1 MADTIPEGLR
11 MIVTDLAQQ
20 ADSCETQSGVF
31 GIHREDRYE
40 VSANIKDWLYDG
52 RKYRDAILMQR
63 VF

>member
-40 VSANIKDWLYDG
+40 VSANTDL
-52 RKYRDAILMQR
+52 
-63 VF
+63 